1 MLKKN
6 LIVVLLLLLFLSG
19 CSTTKAPIT
28 GRTQIM
34 LISPAQESA
43 MGEKSYKE
51 VLTKS
56 TLSKN
61 KNYVNRVNRV
71 GKKIAKVAERIYK
84 VNYKWEFN
92 VIQSK
97 QLNAWCMPGGK
108 VAVYTGIFKAIEN
121 DDQLA
126 VVMSHEIAHALARHG
141 AERMS
146 MAQISSIGQTLG
158 SMAMKSY
165 SPEYTKVF
173 DVAYG
178 LGSQY
183 GVIMPYGRQQ
193 ESEADTI
200 GLYLMKDAGY
210 KLDEAVELW
219 KNMKKLSGKSQPEFL
234 STHPSTDRRIEDIQ
248 ETIKL
253 IKQ

>member
-1 MLKKN
+1 MLKKYIAI
-6 LIVVLLLLLFLSG
+6 IVLSVLFLTG
-19 CSTTKAPIT
+19 CATTKAPVT
-28 GRTQIM
+28 GRTQVM
-34 LISPAQESA
+34 LISPAQETA

-51 VLTKS
+51 VLANS

-61 KNYVNRVNRV
+61 SDYVNRVRKV
-71 GKKIAKVAERIYK
+71 GKNIAKVADKIYN

-92 VIQSK
+92 VIESK
-97 QLNAWCMPGGK
+97 ELNAWCMPGGK

-126 VVMSHEIAHALARHG
+126 TVMSHEIAHALARHG

-146 MAQISSIGQTLG
+146 MAQISSIGQALG
-158 SMAMKSY
+158 SMVIQSY
-165 SPEYTKVF
+165 SPKYTQAF

-183 GVIMPYGRQQ
+183 GVIMPYGREQ

-210 KLDEAVELW
+210 NLHEAVKLW
-219 KNMKKLSGKSQPEFL
+219 ENMKKLSGDSQPEFL
-234 STHPSTDRRIEDIQ
+234 STHPSTDRRIEDIKK
-248 ETIKL
+248 TIDL
-253 IKQ
+253 L